1 MQLLAYLFS
10 LKIPLNCSTVVVFTT
25 IALYLFFINS
35 KITLVAIRKSVA
47 LKLISFKAPKVHSSN
62 TKLINI
68 LFQYTK

>member
-10 LKIPLNCSTVVVFTT
+10 LKIPLNCCTVVVFTT
-25 IALYLFFINS
+25 IALYFFINS
-35 KITLVAIRKSVA
+35 KITLVAIRKIVA
-47 LKLISFKAPKVHSSN
+47 LKLISFKAPNVHSSN